1 MNDLNKE
8 TFTRIMSTTCK
19 QYSKSEFDE
28 NVNRLWYHSLKI
40 FELPVIIKAVEKW
53 IVSNKFMPTVSDIV
67 KLCRLEVQQ
76 QNQNNQITYKV
87 DKSKKQEF
95 QTKLKEAINNAKLKT
110 IKHPKL
116 WAVNIL
122 KRHNENNYDSTVG
135 LEMARE
141 VVDSLSSKERSELG
155 L

>member
-1 MNDLNKE
+1 MKDLDKE
-8 TFTRIMSTTCK
+8 TFTRVMSTTCK
-19 QYSKSEFDE
+19 QYNKSEFDE

-40 FELPVIIKAVEKW
+40 FDLGVIVKSVEKW
-53 IVSNKFMPTVSDIV
+53 ILTNKFMPTVSDIV

-76 QNQNNQITYKV
+76 QNQNKQLGYKV
-87 DKSKKQEF
+87 NKKDKLAFQKK
-95 QTKLKEAINNAKLKT
+95 LNEAINNAKLKT

-116 WAVNIL
+116 WAINIL
-122 KRHNENNYDSTVG
+122 KRHDEGKYESTVG

-141 VVDSLSSKERSELG
+141 VFDSLSSKERNELG